1 MENRQALHTLVDKL
15 PESELP
21 AAKRFLEYLFQ
32 AGDPLHPVLDSAPV
46 DDEPL
51 TEEDLAAIREGFV
64 DRDQGET
71 VSHQE
76 VKSLL
81 REEAMPTSGS
91 R

>member
-15 PESELP
+15 PEPELP
-21 AAKRFLEYLFQ
+21 AAMRFLEYLRQ
-32 AGDPLHPVLDSAPV
+32 AGDPLQPVLDSAPV

-51 TEEDLAAIREGFV
+51 TEEDLAAIRKGFV

-71 VSHQE
+71 VSHRE
-76 VKSLL
+76 VKRLL
-81 REEAMPTSGS
+81 REA